1 VAKAT
6 GADKPLILILVKR
19 AAIFLLAICA
29 VSLFYWIVGS
39 TTSFLDETQ
48 SMLLGI
54 MRVASLGLIVVS
66 GFGVLL
72 SLGLTIARRHGLR
85 VMGLLGY
92 AVAASIGMATLAVA
106 QTLSILSLGIR

>member
-1 VAKAT
+1 VPEET
-6 GADKPLILILVKR
+6 GVDKPLILILVKR
-19 AAIFLLAICA
+19 SAIFLLAICA

-54 MRVASLGLIVVS
+54 MRIASLGLIVAS
-66 GFGVLL
+66 LFGVLL
-72 SLGLTIARRHGLR
+72 SLGLTIAGRHGLK

-92 AVAASIGMATLAVA
+92 AAAASVGLATLAVA